1 MREIAVRSRL
11 STGVNR
17 LGRRRVDEIKRFV
30 TFGAIGVVVTLVNLL
45 LVWLFSHQHHFPYIA
60 YVTLA
65 TECTLLLSFVLNDR
79 LTFQQ
84 LISGRA
90 WYVRCARFHC
100 ASACA
105 AIITIV
111 VSSLVYHITHC
122 SPVVAQIAAIPVA
135 STANFAMHRLWTYRL
150 LQQRVA

>member
-1 MREIAVRSRL
+1 MRGIAVRSRL
-11 STGVNR
+11 DTGIRR
-17 LGRRRVDEIKRFV
+17 LGRSRVDEIKRFV
-30 TFGAIGVVVTLVNLL
+30 TFGAIGAFVTLVNLS
-45 LVWLFSHQHHFPYIA
+45 LVWLLSHQHHFPYVV

-84 LISGRA
+84 MVSGRA
-90 WYVRCARFHC
+90 WYVRCVRFHC

-111 VSSLVYHITHC
+111 VSSLVYHTTHC
-122 SPVVAQIAAIPVA
+122 APVVAQFAAIPVA

-150 LQQRVA
+150 LQQGVA